1 MNELFDWKY
10 YVNKYDDL
18 KESGITNYKRA
29 YAHWEKRG
37 KQENRYPNRQF
48 EILDRQNKN
57 QSFLLNPNNRFLK
70 KSIENESSFED
81 TKSSISL
88 NEKKLEFTNFDNS
101 LNDNNSQLTNNLLTN
116 LNNNLNIIFSEM
128 QIINSK
134 ISNLEKL
141 YSDSSSK
148 DNYLV
153 QDVKKKNINDKAS
166 NEKNES
172 SKVSIDE
179 KIVSSEEPTNEDLT
193 NGYDDDDDEINEIK
207 YSNSDEYNSD
217 SDNLIESPKNSVIS
231 FRSIN
236 NNSKIKTINIPV
248 DNIDKKKVKKKVKTN
263 DKNIIDDLIKDSNI
277 KMVPK
282 KKVKKVTKDFETLED
297 NVSSDV
303 SSEINEKNNNKIAEI
318 QNKSLL
324 KNILAN
330 DTTIVDTKED
340 NTNIEP
346 NINKNKNH
354 IIEYLKTQNIES
366 VPSFEPD
373 KLSKLIKNISS
384 K

>member
-193 NGYDDDDDEINEIK
+193 NGCDDDDDEINEIK

>member
-48 EILDRQNKN
+48 EILDKQNKN

-70 KSIENESSFED
+70 RSNENDSSFED

-148 DNYLV
+148 NNDFV
-153 QDVKKKNINDKAS
+153 QNVKKKDNLNDNAS
-166 NEKNES
+166 NLNEKNES
-172 SKVSIDE
+172 SKISIDE

-193 NGYDDDDDEINEIK
+193 NGYEEEDEEINEIK
-207 YSNSDEYNSD
+207 YSNSDDYNSD
-217 SDNLIESPKNSVIS
+217 SDNLIESPKNSILS
-231 FRSIN
+231 FKSIN
-236 NNSKIKTINIPV
+236 NSKSNTLNIPIE
-248 DNIDKKKVKKKVKTN
+248 NIDKKVKKKVKTN
-263 DKNIIDDLIKDSNI
+263 NKNIIDDLIKDSNI
-277 KMVPK
+277 RMVPK
-282 KKVKKVTKDFETLED
+282 KKVKKITKDFETLED
-297 NVSSDV
+297 SVSSDV
-303 SSEINEKNNNKIAEI
+303 SSEINDKNSNKVAEI

-330 DTTIVDTKED
+330 DTSIVDTKEE
-340 NTNIEP
+340 NTNIKP
-346 NINKNKNH
+346 NKNH
-354 IIEYLKTQNIES
+354 IIEYLKTQNI
-366 VPSFEPD
+366 
-373 KLSKLIKNISS
+373 
-384 K
+384 